1 MDAFAAI
8 RFRESF
14 KSVRRRET
22 TVWRSSL
29 REKELTICK
38 MFHEMKSSIFLTTL
52 RFLSLRHV
60 GLRRLEILGKSEAL

>member
-14 KSVRRRET
+14 KSVWRRET
-22 TVWRSSL
+22 TVWYSSL
-29 REKELTICK
+29 REKELTVCK
-38 MFHEMKSSIFLTTL
+38 MFDEMNFFIFLTTL

-60 GLRRLEILGKSEAL
+60 GLRRLEILGKSKAL